1 MKKKN
6 ILSLLK
12 FAELLLNA
20 RIAYNNVKK
29 DEEAKKTAD
38 MFGKRS
44 LVYFLVF
51 AVVGGLAGA
60 LIFWCVTNFV
70 SQFVFLAILGFVA
83 SLYLIVYA
91 LGFYILSF
99 NLAIKQKCLNKKA
112 VGIIALILNVIVLV
126 AVVGAIILGIIILK
140 NKA

>member
-6 ILSLLK
+6 KLSLLK
-12 FAELLLNA
+12 FVELLVNA
-20 RIAYNNVKK
+20 RIAYNNVKN

-51 AVVGGLAGA
+51 ALVGGVATGLIVWSVNNFLSSLVLLAVGA
-60 LIFWCVTNFV
+60 IV
-70 SQFVFLAILGFVA
+70 LAIYMV
-83 SLYLIVYA
+83 VYA

-99 NLAIKQKCLNKKA
+99 NLAIKQKRLNNKA
-112 VGIIALILNVIVLV
+112 VGIIALILNILVLV
-126 AVVGAIILGIIILK
+126 GVLVGIIILIAAIK
-140 NKA
+140 LN